1 MALLDLKLSNDGKD
15 ADEKIDILG
24 ILNDDDDSDNDR
36 DADEKNDDEEKIDL
50 LADDESDDEEA
61 DVKDKDK
68 KLPVDDKEDPEEE
81 DLELTT
87 PARRKDILKAYP
99 DLFKKFPYLE
109 KAYYREQAFTEVNP
123 TIEDAKETK
132 ERAQEFDKFEASLLK
147 GSSVELL
154 KSVKSADEGAF
165 VSLVDNYLPNLKTA
179 DKDAFEHI
187 VGNLTREIVANMASV
202 ADSNKNEDLKAAA
215 ILLHR
220 FMFGENAVYKAP
232 FSFKNANGVVAKD
245 TKATEEETEISK
257 EKEEWQ
263 KQKYDD
269 AVSALTTKTD
279 SAIKSTIDQNID
291 TKGLLTPY
299 VKKTAVKECME
310 LLDKTI
316 SKDTRFITTLNKL
329 WEKAGQE
336 NYSKVSLDNI
346 RSAYISKAKTYLP
359 QLISKVR
366 NEALKGSGR
375 GDKISSERD
384 EQEPLKRNKELK
396 STPDKTSKSNSKDD
410 KYKGKSTLDILNMD

>member
-1 MALLDLKLSNDGKD
+1 MALLDLKLSDGKD

-24 ILNDDDDSDNDR
+24 ILNEDDGE
-36 DADEKNDDEEKIDL
+36 EKEDGADDEEKIDL

-61 DVKDKDK
+61 DVDDKGK
-68 KLPVDDKEDPEEE
+68 KKEVIDEKEDPEEE

-109 KAYYREQAFTEVNP
+109 KAYYREQAYTEVNP

-132 ERAQEFDKFEASLLK
+132 ERALEFDKFEASLLK

-165 VSLVDNYLPNLKTA
+165 VSLVDNYLPNLKVA

-187 VGNLTREIVANMASV
+187 VGNLTREIVANMASA

-245 TKATEEETEISK
+245 TKANEEETEISK

-269 AVSALTTKTD
+269 AVSALTMKTD
-279 SAIKSTIDQNID
+279 SAIKSMIDQNID

-346 RSAYISKAKTYLP
+346 RSAYISKAKTYLL

>member
-1 MALLDLKLSNDGKD
+1 MAALDLKLSDVEKD
-15 ADEKIDILG
+15 DEKIDILG
-24 ILNDDDDSDNDR
+24 ILNEEDR
-36 DADEKNDDEEKIDL
+36 EEKEDGADDEEKIDL
-50 LADDESDDEEA
+50 LADDELDDEEA
-61 DVKDKDK
+61 DVDDKGK
-68 KLPVDDKEDPEEE
+68 KKEVIDEKEDPEEK

-165 VSLVDNYLPNLKTA
+165 VSLVDNYLPNLKVA

-187 VGNLTREIVANMASV
+187 VGNLTREIVANMATA
-202 ADSNKNEDLKAAA
+202 ADANKNEDLKAAA

-220 FMFGENAVYKAP
+220 FMLGENTPYKAP
-232 FSFKNANGVVAKD
+232 FSYKNANGVSAPDNKVK
-245 TKATEEETEISK
+245 EEETEISK

-269 AVSALTTKTD
+269 AVNALTTKTD

-291 TKGLLTPY
+291 TKGLLTPF

-316 SKDTRFITTLNKL
+316 SKDMRFITTLNKL
-329 WEKAGQE
+329 WEKAAQE

-384 EQEPLKRNKELK
+384 GQEPLKRNKELK

-410 KYKGKSTLDILNMD
+410 KYRGKSTLDILNMD